1 MSQRTKAPAIAYAK
15 MVVLAVVLFKGLI
28 AVLGWVGTYLV
39 PVVVIIGVVVVS
51 FWPLG
56 WVAGKLDVRWYAL
69 P

>member
-15 MVVLAVVLFKGLI
+15 MVVLAVLLFKGLTT
-28 AVLGWVGTYLV
+28 VLDWVGAYLV
-39 PVVVIIGVVVVS
+39 PVVVIIGVVVS

>member
-1 MSQRTKAPAIAYAK
+1 
-15 MVVLAVVLFKGLI
+15 MVVLAVLLFKGLTT
-28 AVLGWVGTYLV
+28 VLDWVGTYLV

-51 FWPLG
+51 FWPPG

>member
-15 MVVLAVVLFKGLI
+15 MVVLAVVLFKGLT
-28 AVLGWVGTYLV
+28 AGLDWVGTYLV
-39 PVVVIIGVVVVS
+39 PVVVIISVVVS

>member
-1 MSQRTKAPAIAYAK
+1 MSQRTKALAIAYAK
-15 MVVLAVVLFKGLI
+15 MVVLAVVLFKGLT
-28 AVLGWVGTYLV
+28 AVLDWVGTYLV
-39 PVVVIIGVVVVS
+39 PVVVIIGVVVS